1 MTAAIDNTSANKD
14 LAKTIASLLW
24 KGEYD
29 EIETHLADD
38 YVGHDPM
45 VPEGIGTVDEMR
57 EHFGTMYDAMD
68 DVSYEVLDIV
78 AEGDHV
84 FHRGRLS
91 GIQTGEM
98 MGVPATN
105 ERLVLEDI
113 IEWRFEG
120 GKLAESWAQYDTVGM
135 MQQLGI
141 EIPGAN

>member
-29 EIETHLADD
+29 EIETHLTADH
-38 YVGHDPM
+38 VGHDPM
-45 VPEGIGTVDEMR
+45 VPEGIGDVAAMR
-57 EHFGTMYDAMD
+57 EHFGAMYGAMA
-68 DVSYEVLDIV
+68 DVTYEVLDVV

-91 GIQTGEM
+91 GTHTGEL

-105 ERLVLEDI
+105 ERLVLDDI
-113 IEWRFEG
+113 IEWRFED
-120 GKLAESWAQYDTVGM
+120 GKLAERWAQYDDVGLM
-135 MQQLGI
+135 RQLGI
-141 EIPGAN
+141 ELPGAN